1 MWTIVQIFDGEYGCE
16 ELAPGEKPKVLVTL
30 ENEIGERK
38 SITVE
43 DEWLLNNNMD
53 VGDKWSGNFN
63 V

>member
-16 ELAPGEKPKVLVTL
+16 EIAPGEKPKVLVTL
-30 ENEIGERK
+30 ENELGERK

-53 VGDKWSGNFN
+53 VGDKWSGNSC
-63 V
+63 

>member
-53 VGDKWSGNFN
+53 DIGTWHQCG
-63 V
+63 